1 MESCRCDPLRFTPHG
16 GELTRFDRTARIGD
30 DAERAEILTAV
41 LDLEKCTRALRH
53 VRERDILERPRL
65 HDVRDLPRDTALRA
79 HCLLH
84 IVDDLCAF
92 LRPDDDAHAL
102 ECANLLW
109 RNLRIAAADRDTGAR
124 IRPCRAADDLARLAV
139 AQMRHRAG
147 IDDIDICG
155 FLERHDIV
163 AARAEQ
169 PLHGFR
175 FKLIDLAAERH
186 ECNCAQDAPPPVHY
200 ITIVP
205 QSRYEQ

>member
-1 MESCRCDPLRFTPHG
+1 MKSCRDDPFRLAPHG
-16 GELTRFDRTARIGD
+16 GELTRFDRATRIGD

-65 HDVRDLPRDTALRA
+65 HDVRDLPRDAALRA

-84 IVDDLCAF
+84 IVDDLRAL

-102 ECANLLW
+102 E
-109 RNLRIAAADRDTGAR
+109 RTDFIRRDLRIAAADSDAGAR
-124 IRPCRAADDLARLAV
+124 VRPCRAADDPARLAV

-147 IDDIDICG
+147 IDNIDVRT